1 MTVDLTFQAAK
12 VPLFSQTGPF
22 PVLSVRA
29 LSAVNPFIFRYKWH
43 FVAGVLFVALSTLLA
58 IFPAQLVRYA
68 FDLVNE
74 GIDLYHL
81 YAGTQAQSGVYQ
93 LFGRNVLFYGM
104 LIIVLALLRGI
115 FLFFMRQ
122 TLIVMSRHIENDQ
135 KNQIYQHYQSLP
147 LSFYRRHSTG
157 DLMSRISEDVS
168 RVRMYLGPAIM
179 YFLQLVLLFLLI
191 VPLMLM
197 VNVKLTLYTLL
208 PLPILSVSIFYVN
221 NLIER
226 KSDEIQR
233 ALSGMTTFVQEAF
246 SGIRVLKSFVR
257 EADSHAQFAAAS
269 NEYKEKSLSLN
280 FVNSLFFPLILFLI
294 GLSTLITV
302 WVGGQEVI
310 RGTITTGT
318 IAEFLIYV
326 NLLTWPVTALG
337 WTSSLVQR
345 AEASQA
351 RINEFL
357 NQKTDIVSRQNAQ
370 RELVGDIVFDHVSFT
385 YPDTGIQAL
394 KDVSFRV
401 RPGQTLAV
409 IGNTGSGKSTVAAL
423 LCRLYDVSAGH
434 IKVDGTDVRDYSLTA
449 LRGQIGYVPQDV
461 FLFSDTIR
469 NNINFG
475 LDQPEEARMLQAA
488 KDADVYENIMAFP
501 EGFDTKV
508 GERGITLSGGQ
519 KQRVSMA
526 RALVKEPKIL
536 ILDDSLS
543 AVDTKTEN
551 AILGSLQR
559 IMAERT
565 SLIISHR
572 VSSVKL
578 ADEILVLDDG
588 VIVQHGTHE
597 ALMTETDG
605 LYRALYDRQ
614 LQTEEA

>member
-1 MTVDLTFQAAK
+1 MFQAAK
-12 VPLFSQTGPF
+12 VPLFSRTGLF
-22 PVLSVRA
+22 PTLPVRA

-43 FVAGVLFVALSTLLA
+43 FLAGVLFVALSTLLA

-81 YAGTQAQSGVYQ
+81 YAGTQAQRSVYQ
-93 LFGRNVLFYGM
+93 LFGRNVLFYGV

-191 VPLMLM
+191 VPLMLL

-208 PLPILSVSIFYVN
+208 PLPVLSVSIFYVN

-226 KSDEIQR
+226 KSDEIQK

-357 NQKTDIVSRQNAQ
+357 DQKSDIVSRQNVQ
-370 RELVGDIVFDHVSFT
+370 RELVGDIVFDRVSFT

-423 LCRLYDVSAGH
+423 LCRLYDVSAGG
-434 IKVDGTDVRDYSLTA
+434 ISVDGTDVRDYSLRA

-461 FLFSDTIR
+461 FLFSDSIR

-475 LDQPEEARMLQAA
+475 LDQPDEARMLQAA
-488 KDADVYENIMAFP
+488 RDADVYENILAFP

-559 IMAERT
+559 IMAQRT

-597 ALMTETDG
+597 ALMADPSG
-605 LYRALYDRQ
+605 LYRALYERQ

>member
-1 MTVDLTFQAAK
+1 M
-12 VPLFSQTGPF
+12 
-22 PVLSVRA
+22 RA
-29 LSAVNPFIFRYKWH
+29 LSATNKYLYRYKWH
-43 FVAGVLFVALSTLLA
+43 FLGGVLFVALSTLLA
-58 IFPAQLVRYA
+58 IFPAQIVRYA
-68 FDLVNE
+68 FDLVGE

-81 YAGTQAQSGVYQ
+81 YAGTRAQSGVYE
-93 LFGRNVLFYGM
+93 LFGRNVLLYG
-104 LIIVLALLRGI
+104 LLIVLMALLRGI

-122 TLIVMSRHIENDQ
+122 TLIVMSRLVENDQ
-135 KNQIYQHYQSLP
+135 KNEIFQHYQSLP
-147 LSFYRRHSTG
+147 LSFYRRHNTG
-157 DLMSRISEDVS
+157 DLMSRISEDVG
-168 RVRMYLGPAIM
+168 RVRMYIGPALM
-179 YFLQLVLLFLLI
+179 YFMQLVILFLLI
-191 VPLMLM
+191 IPLMLM
-197 VNVKLTLYTLL
+197 VNVKLTLYTLI
-208 PLPILSVSIFYVN
+208 PLPILSVSIYYVN

-233 ALSGMTTFVQEAF
+233 SLAAMTTFVQESF

-257 EADSHAQFAAAS
+257 EDDSHQQFTAAS
-269 NEYKEKSLSLN
+269 DNYKEKSLSLN

-294 GLSTLITV
+294 GISTIVTV

-310 RGTITTGT
+310 RGTITTGS

-351 RINEFL
+351 RINEFMH
-357 NQKTDIVSRQNAQ
+357 QQTDIVSRQNIEQ
-370 RELVGDIVFDHVSFT
+370 EIQGDIVFDHVSFT

-394 KDVSFRV
+394 RDVSFRI

-409 IGNTGSGKSTVAAL
+409 IGNTGSGKSTIAAL
-423 LCRLYDVSAGH
+423 LCRLYDVTEGQ
-434 IKVDGTDVRDYSLTA
+434 IEVDSVDVRDFSLNS
-449 LRGQIGYVPQDV
+449 LREQIGYVPQDV
-461 FLFSDTIR
+461 FLFSDSIR

-475 LDQPEEARMLQAA
+475 LDQPSEEKMQQAA
-488 KDADVYENIMAFP
+488 KDANVYENIIRFP
-501 EGFDTKV
+501 EGFDTKL

-519 KQRVSMA
+519 KQRVSIA

-543 AVDTKTEN
+543 AVDTNTEN
-551 AILGSLQR
+551 AILNSLQR
-559 IMAERT
+559 IMHNRT

-597 ALMTETDG
+597 ALMAEETG
-605 LYRALYDRQ
+605 LYRALYERQ
-614 LQTEEA
+614 LQSEEA

>member
-1 MTVDLTFQAAK
+1 M
-12 VPLFSQTGPF
+12 P
-22 PVLSVRA
+22 A
-29 LSAVNPFIFRYKWH
+29 LSATNKYLLRYKWH
-43 FVAGVLFVALSTLLA
+43 FLGGVLFVGLSTLLA
-58 IFPAQLVRYA
+58 IFPAQIVRYA
-68 FDLVNE
+68 FDLVGE

-81 YAGTQAQSGVYQ
+81 YGGTRAQTQVYE
-93 LFGRNVLFYGM
+93 LFGRNVLLYAL
-104 LIIVLALLRGI
+104 LILAMALLRGI

-122 TLIVMSRHIENDQ
+122 TLIVMSRLVENDQ
-135 KNQIYQHYQSLP
+135 KNEIYQHYQSLP

-157 DLMSRISEDVS
+157 DLMSRISEDVG
-168 RVRMYLGPAIM
+168 RVRMYIGPAIM
-179 YFLQLVLLFLLI
+179 YFMQLVLLFVLI

-208 PLPILSVSIFYVN
+208 PLPVLSVSIFYVN
-221 NLIER
+221 NIIQR

-233 ALSGMTTFVQEAF
+233 SLSGMTTFVQEAF
-246 SGIRVLKSFVR
+246 SGIRVIKSFVR
-257 EADSHAQFAAAS
+257 EQDSHRQFTAAS

-280 FVNSLFFPLILFLI
+280 FVNSLFFPLILFLV
-294 GLSTLITV
+294 GLSTIITV

-310 RGTITTGT
+310 RGTITTGS

-357 NQKTDIVSRQNAQ
+357 DQKTDIVSRQNI
-370 RELVGDIVFDHVSFT
+370 ELDIKGDIAFEHVSFT

-394 KDVSFRV
+394 RDVSFRI

-423 LCRLYDVSAGH
+423 LSRLYDVTEGS
-434 IKVDGTDVRDYSLTA
+434 ISVDNVDVRDLALTSL
-449 LRGQIGYVPQDV
+449 RSQIGYVPQDV
-461 FLFSDTIR
+461 FLFSDSIR

-475 LDQPEEARMLQAA
+475 LDEPDEARMLQAA
-488 KDADVYENIMAFP
+488 RDANVYNNIIDFP
-501 EGFDTKV
+501 QGFDTKL

-519 KQRVSMA
+519 KQRVSIA

-536 ILDDSLS
+536 ILDDALS
-543 AVDTKTEN
+543 AVDTDTEN
-551 AILGSLQR
+551 AILGALQR
-559 IMAERT
+559 IMHNRT

-588 VIVQHGTHE
+588 QIVQHGTHE
-597 ALMTETDG
+597 VLMRDEQG
-605 LYRALYDRQ
+605 LYRALYERQ
-614 LQTEEA
+614 LQSEEA